1 MARKVAV
8 AVAHLARRA
17 GLTRVH
23 PRLVFEACRSVL
35 IVEWSVGAAV
45 CALVLPLPVAT
56 VLLLTLAAA
65 SVGLLSLY
73 VHLAHSTLTG
83 SLAIGTSG
91 QIRTAPPC
99 PSGTASGSQTRWAQ
113 YPVSTQEYA
122 AVSTQEY
129 AAVPLGNRGLTASRA
144 IANAKP
150 LSGMS
155 HRAAGCRVAHPP
167 QCLPRTAQPVRRRPR
182 RQASRSL
189 EWE

>member
-1 MARKVAV
+1 MSRVAG
-8 AVAHLARRA
+8 AFGWSPNLYA
-17 GLTRVH
+17 RVH

-45 CALVLPLPVAT
+45 CALVLPLPVAA

-129 AAVPLGNRGLTASRA
+129 AAMPLGNRGLTASRA

-150 LSGMS
+150 LCPYPACRTVRPVAVPS
-155 HRAAGCRVAHPP
+155 HE
-167 QCLPRTAQPVRRRPR
+167 CLPRTARPFRRPR